1 MYVLSEKRRSDTNWS
16 KGRVIWT
23 IRLASAV
30 RVMFAAS
37 EESERGDAEGES
49 EASERRGTAAGS
61 APTCS
66 RELASGEELTLGK
79 RAD

>member
-1 MYVLSEKRRSDTNWS
+1 
-16 KGRVIWT
+16 
-23 IRLASAV
+23 
-30 RVMFAAS
+30 MFAAS